1 MFAALAA
8 SEDDDDGDLCS
19 VDDRYRDA
27 QSASSSSSRSS
38 AVEEDNSSSS
48 DDDDDD
54 DDDDAPHWR
63 WSTGRDDGVDRRVDS
78 QRASRPKL
86 APGEKRTL
94 RKLSVAAKRAERAR
108 RDGFD
113 PRDALEVMRAVVESG
128 ESVRIVCAKRGWVAK
143 AQGRVIGR
151 LARALGVRAE
161 SRARAKRKTYVIER
175 VDGESEIPSDG
186 SEKML
191 EIESVC
197 AAPMTREEYLASDER
212 RARLEKRSAGLR
224 KQRGRKKDRGRRWRY
239 EDDETSKR
247 DDAVDFERA
256 RIDSTRVGGESTP
269 SAAGRSASD
278 GMGAFEAHTR
288 GFGSRILARFGFK
301 PGSGLGRENQGIV
314 EPLSAETRAK
324 RAGLGA

>member
-212 RARLEKRSAGLR
+212 RARLEK
-224 KQRGRKKDRGRRWRY
+224 QRGRKKDRGRRWRY